1 MLLETILGSVTGLVG
16 TAVSQIFKY
25 KNTKLELDSIK
36 IKNEHE
42 VKMVEAE
49 TKAMILEAK
58 ANIKVTQAQVEGAIE
73 IEDSKIFLEAQK
85 QGNKNIFDNKW
96 IDALMG
102 VQGKWR
108 IITIPVASVIA
119 SLFGFVDFLRGLIR
133 PALTVYLCGCTT
145 WITWMA
151 WQIMQKNSIALTT
164 DQAVVIFSDV
174 TNIVTYLTVSC
185 VTWWFGDRVIAKT
198 IMNLKGADRTKLDD
212 EVNIK

>member
-1 MLLETILGSVTGLVG
+1 MLIETILGGVTGLLG
-16 TAVSQIFKY
+16 TTLSQIFKY
-25 KNTKLELDSIK
+25 KTSKLELDGIK
-36 IKNEHE
+36 VNNDHE
-42 VKMVEAE
+42 IKMVEAE

-73 IEDSKIFLEAQK
+73 LEDSKIYLESQK

-96 IDALMG
+96 IDALIG
-102 VQGKWR
+102 VEGKWR
-108 IITIPVASVIA
+108 IVTIPIAGFVAI
-119 SLFGFVDFLRGLIR
+119 LFGFVDFLRGLIR
-133 PALTVYLCGCTT
+133 PALTIYLCGATT

-151 WQIMQKNSIALTT
+151 WKIMEKNSIALTT
-164 DQAVVIFSDV
+164 DQAVNIFSEV

-198 IMNLKGADRTKLDD
+198 IMRLKGADRTKLDD